1 MGMKK
6 MNFSTFL
13 LLCMASA
20 QFSDLFED
28 SRASKAIK
36 KYNKQYEKNI
46 KNTDD
51 EDFLNFSG
59 DGSADYDSFVVIP
72 DVVKPTQISIR
83 KLFNMVERFR
93 IVKTLR
99 ICLIFHAFFYC

>member
-1 MGMKK
+1 MI
-6 MNFSTFL
+6 NLET
-13 LLCMASA
+13 
-20 QFSDLFED
+20 DLFED

-72 DVVKPTQISIR
+72 EVVKPTQNINPKIIQYGGAFQNSKDAANLPHFSCI
-83 KLFNMVERFR
+83 L
-93 IVKTLR
+93 LL
-99 ICLIFHAFFYC
+99 LIFFA